1 MRVST
6 TKSKNAESFYI
17 TKSYINANGKSTSK
31 IIRKL
36 GALKELSEMLGT
48 NRDGVMKWAK
58 EQAKIETEKYKK
70 RAFIV
75 TQSIKKLP
83 AQERGRA
90 LDKTGFRRMSDG
102 KPVDIT
108 KLSEEDKDDLFYKEE
123 PYTTKK
129 LYQRLLITYSPKY
142 DAYQKSIREKQI
154 ERAQKMVANGKSK
167 KERCNPNDPAR
178 FVAKRYLLKY
188 NQ

>member
-108 KLSEEDKDDLFYKEE
+108 KLSEEDKDDFFIKKNLIQQKN
-123 PYTTKK
+123 YTNVYLLLIPLNMMLTKK
-129 LYQRLLITYSPKY
+129 
-142 DAYQKSIREKQI
+142 AFE
-154 ERAQKMVANGKSK
+154 KSK
-167 KERCNPNDPAR
+167 LNGHKKWLPMEK
-178 FVAKRYLLKY
+178 AKKKGVIPMTLQGL
-188 NQ
+188 